1 MTDLLLFDDETLD
14 AAEYSPTPEDIEAEL
29 LAIQG
34 EWTPEERLRRRG
46 GGWSAP
52 EVRTPDWRET

>member
-1 MTDLLLFDDETLD
+1 MTLPLDEQEVED
-14 AAEYSPTPEDIEAEL
+14 ATGYSPSPEQLEAEL

>member
-1 MTDLLLFDDETLD
+1 MADLLLFDDETLD
-14 AAEYSPTPEDIEAEL
+14 AAEYSPSPEDIEAET

-46 GGWSAP
+46 FVELKTCRVSEP
-52 EVRTPDWRET
+52 HQ